1 MIIYSEVFQNRRI
14 LLLYTLACLIFFC
27 VGYFYMVNAAAISS
41 QCNPMRELCFDN
53 PLVYQNFGKVLVG
66 IFGLC
71 FLSFAYMLI
80 RPFRIFYLTDDGFWT
95 KDYGFISWDDVN
107 KLYIDNLVDRT
118 VIFFK
123 VKETTKLKLALSK
136 KIISYFKKGD
146 LYIDLSL
153 EYNEVNEVFKLMR
166 TRCHIISER

>member
-14 LLLYTLACLIFFC
+14 LMLYTFGCLLLFG
-27 VGYFYMVNAAAISS
+27 VGYFYMTNAVAISN

-53 PLVYQNFGKVLVG
+53 FLVYQKFGKIMAS
-66 IFGLC
+66 IFGLS

-95 KDYGFISWDDVN
+95 KDYGFIRWEEVN
-107 KLYIDNLVDRT
+107 KLYMDNLVDRV

-123 VKETTKLKLALSK
+123 VKDSTKLRLTLLKRLV
-136 KIISYFKKGD
+136 SYFKKGD
-146 LYIDLSL
+146 LYIDLSS
-153 EYNEVNEVFKLMR
+153 EYDEVNEVFKLMR